1 MRSSTPLRRLR
12 PKAVLRG
19 QWTLDALQEHLQFAI
34 DLELWTI
41 PYYLTALFSVKD
53 PASEAVQLIRTIANQ
68 EMLHLQL
75 AANVANAYGGVV
87 SLTPPVYGQGV
98 PHIDFSL
105 DEPDPTKIFSPN
117 SSDLGPLDETRLNT
131 MCLVEYPDW
140 QGKTN
145 LDPDATEYGS
155 IGDFY
160 HSVAIGAEE
169 LRRHIVGGRNQLN
182 VFSQF
187 YPGLTTPTVT
197 RDGEYGWP
205 QVQSIINTIVTQ
217 GEGRLSPDMAPHKLT
232 KLPPWLR
239 ILSAFIPPE
248 LQNQADDL
256 RPQADHFKKFIYI
269 KGTRLPETW
278 TAGPITPAGEAAQER
293 LRCNFAELCNIL
305 QAEMR
310 GEAGEFSPVMFQI
323 GGDIVSCWKH
333 GAVPSF
339 S

>member
-1 MRSSTPLRRLR
+1 MRSTTPLRRLR
-12 PKAVLRG
+12 PSAVLRG
-19 QWTLDALQEHLQFAI
+19 QWTLDALQEHLQFAV

-68 EMLHLQL
+68 EMLHMQL
-75 AANVANAYGGVV
+75 AANVANAYGCEV
-87 SLTPPVYGQGV
+87 SLLPPVYGEGI
-98 PHIDFSL
+98 PHIDFTL
-105 DEPDPTKIFSPN
+105 DHPDPTERFSPW
-117 SSDLGPLDETRLNT
+117 SSDLGPLDVTRLNT
-131 MCLVEYPDW
+131 MCLIEYPDW

-169 LRRHIVGGRNQLN
+169 LSRHIVGGRNQLD

-187 YPGLTTPTVT
+187 YPGFSTPTVI
-197 RDGEYGWP
+197 RDGEHGWP
-205 QVQSIINTIVTQ
+205 QVQQIINAIVTQ
-217 GEGRLSPDMAPHKLT
+217 GEGRLSPDMEPHKLA

-239 ILSAFIPPE
+239 ILSTFIPPA

-256 RPQADHFKKFIYI
+256 RPQADHFEKFFYL

-278 TAGPITPAGEAAQER
+278 TAGEPTPEGEAARKR
-293 LRCNFAELCNIL
+293 LRRNFAELLRIL
-305 QAEMR
+305 QSEMR
-310 GEAGEFSPVMFQI
+310 GEGGEFSPVMFQI